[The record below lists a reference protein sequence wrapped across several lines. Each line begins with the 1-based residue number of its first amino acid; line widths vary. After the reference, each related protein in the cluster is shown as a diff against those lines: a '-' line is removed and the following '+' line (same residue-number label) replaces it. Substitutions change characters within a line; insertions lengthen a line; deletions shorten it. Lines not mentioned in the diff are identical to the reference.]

1 MQCFSTHNPQG
12 KQFGLLDAI
21 QMGLAP
27 DGGLFMPV
35 EIPKVTSQW
44 LKDIQFKTFPAIA
57 YELSVL
63 YFPEVDKQVLRSLCE
78 DAFNFP
84 APLVPISRPVSIL
97 ELFHGPTLAFK
108 DFGARFMARM
118 LGYLNS
124 REKLP
129 LHILVATSGD
139 TGGAVSDGFH
149 GVEGIDVTVLFPK
162 GKVSPL
168 QQKQITTLGD
178 NIHAIAI
185 EGTFD
190 DCQAIVKQALVDPEL
205 IGYRLSSANSIN
217 LARLI
222 PQSFYYFEALRQMSP
237 GARPVFVVPS
247 GNFGNLVAGIM
258 AQRMGLPASHFVA
271 ATNIND
277 IVPSYLKDGLF
288 RPKPSR
294 ETLSNAMDV
303 GNPSNFRRLESLYGS
318 TWNTIKSHVSGYAY
332 TDEET
337 LDGIKQVFQKYNY
350 LLDPHGAVGYLAAD
364 QYNREHQEDQPL
376 IVLETAH
383 PAKFLAAYERLGI
396 PVEIPQRLA
405 RQAEKKDL
413 SITLP
418 NDYSE
423 FIDWFRS
430 AHHQ

>member
-84 APLVPISRPVSIL
+84 APLVPISHPVSIL

-139 TGGAVSDGFH
+139 TGGAVADGFH

-237 GARPVFVVPS
+237 GVRPVFVVPS

-383 PAKFLAAYERLGI
+383 PAKF
-396 PVEIPQRLA
+396 
-405 RQAEKKDL
+405 
-413 SITLP
+413 
-418 NDYSE
+418 
-423 FIDWFRS
+423 
-430 AHHQ
+430 